1 MAIFNDKKDK
11 RNMKFFYAHCVA
23 RNEHKDSIFLLLRVF
38 PLNYEGHIPVF
49 CWGFDVIFQL
59 MLFYSAAALLGN
71 HEKAISYIYDVIYS
85 RTQFCAILR
94 FYDKR

>member
-1 MAIFNDKKDK
+1 
-11 RNMKFFYAHCVA
+11 
-23 RNEHKDSIFLLLRVF
+23 
-38 PLNYEGHIPVF
+38 
-49 CWGFDVIFQL
+49 

-94 FYDKR
+94 FYDKDRTFKNAPKFYHNYKVEGDIKTFDTKLKLLFAMKRHITLFGNY